1 VSTGP
6 VLYFASYRL
15 DPRAHV
21 LWQGDA
27 PIHLTPKAFS
37 VLEYLARHA
46 GRVVTKHE
54 LLDNVWSDVHVGD
67 AVLKVAIREIRQ
79 ALNDDPETPKFVMTS
94 RRVGYSFVSPVSSTE
109 PLDISTP
116 GATRAVTNATAP
128 ALIGRDAAIAALD
141 AALARASAGKRQV
154 VFIVGEGGIGKT
166 SVADTFLSQVEQDNR
181 AWVARGQCLEHAGGA
196 EAYLPVLEALGR
208 LARLPGRERVVPLLR
223 RFAPTWLAQ
232 LPALVEE
239 RDALQQ
245 EILGATP
252 DRMLREIAEALE
264 AMTADTPLVL
274 FLDDLHWSDNATL
287 DFVGLLARRSG
298 PSRLLLVGAYRPVD
312 VVLIRPALKTTKQE
326 LAAKGL
332 CEEIPL
338 DFLTPHDADAL
349 IGIRFPGHAFPAG
362 LADLVHQRTSGNPL
376 FMTNLMDYLAAQGM
390 VRNSGE
396 RWELTT
402 SLDSVA
408 TASPE
413 TLRQVIEAQLS
424 RLTPDERDALEA
436 ASVCG
441 IDFSAI
447 TVAAGLGSTEEAV
460 EASLDGLAGR
470 GQFVTSLDL
479 MELPARGWASRY
491 QFVHSL
497 HQETLYRSLPPARR
511 LRLHLRIAERIEQLY
526 ESHTDQV
533 ASELAEHFAQA
544 RDYRRAIGYLR
555 IAAKNETRRFANRE
569 AAGWLDRALELAE
582 NLPPAERVAAR
593 VAILADLGRVRRNMG
608 DMRGSSGAFMEAAR
622 TAGDSGD
629 VSASVEALLLAG
641 SATTWFDGAA
651 CLAAADDAERLAQQI
666 SPALAR
672 YTRGYSAYWY
682 LLWKGWNAD
691 WGRDC
696 ESALALARET
706 QDPVR
711 LFAMLPRCAYGRLV
725 QSQYRA
731 AATAAAEGG
740 DRALAL
746 EDAFGRMVCQFYRA
760 WAELLAG
767 SWGTTDAVLD
777 ESLNLAERNGH
788 RSWTTIYGALRAWL
802 LRETGAHDA
811 ALELAQDAVAES
823 RAMGVAQAELL
834 TQTQLGLAI
843 VDQAGGIGAP
853 PLSEGREILEAL
865 IARIDREPMLMGFAW
880 RMPILIG
887 LSTAH
892 RRCCAWNEAED
903 AARKACDLAASSGER
918 TWLALAWI
926 AQTKAALKQG
936 DQDRGKAALDRA
948 IAAVE
953 EGGAPLAAWRVYAC
967 AARLSAAQR
976 RAGEALQHQARAA
989 AVIRQLSDSMP
1000 AQSDLRR
1007 TFLNSGEVRAALV
1020 SAAGTA

>member
-27 PIHLTPKAFS
+27 PIHLTPKAFG

-54 LLDNVWSDVHVGD
+54 LLDHVWSDVHVGD
-67 AVLKVAIREIRQ
+67 AVLKVAVREIRQ

-109 PLDISTP
+109 PADMSKHGSTLV
-116 GATRAVTNATAP
+116 VTPAAP
-128 ALIGRDAAIAALD
+128 SALIGREAAIAALD
-141 AALARASAGKRQV
+141 AALARATAGQRQM

-166 SVADTFLSQVEQDNR
+166 SVADMFLSRVEQETR

-264 AMTADTPLVL
+264 ALTADTPLVL

-287 DFVGLLARRSG
+287 DFVGLIARRSG

-312 VVLIRPALKTTKQE
+312 VALIRPALKTMKQE

-332 CEEIPL
+332 CEEIAL
-338 DFLTPHDADAL
+338 DFLTPRDADTL
-349 IGIRFPGHAFPAG
+349 IGLRFPGHAFPAG

-376 FMTNLMDYLAAQGM
+376 FITNLMDYLAAQGM
-390 VRNSGE
+390 VRKSGDG
-396 RWELTT
+396 WELTA
-402 SLDSVA
+402 SLDTVA

-441 IDFSAI
+441 IDFSAV
-447 TVAAGLGSTEEAV
+447 TVAAGLGAAEDAV

-470 GQFVTSLDL
+470 SQFVTSLEL
-479 MELPARGWASRY
+479 VELPARGWSPRY

-511 LRLHLRIAERIEQLY
+511 LRFHLRIAERIEQIY
-526 ESHTDQV
+526 ESQTDQV
-533 ASELAEHFAQA
+533 ATELAQHFEQA

-569 AAGWLDRALELAE
+569 AARWLDRALALAD
-582 NLPPAERVAAR
+582 NLPSEERVAAR
-593 VAILADLGRVRRNMG
+593 VAVLGDLGRVRRNMG

-622 TAGDSGD
+622 TAGAGGD
-629 VSASVEALLLAG
+629 VSGSVEALLLAG
-641 SATTWFDGAA
+641 SATTWFDGTA
-651 CLAAADDAERLAQQI
+651 CLAAADDAERLSQQI

-682 LLWKGWNAD
+682 LLWKGWNAG

-706 QDPVR
+706 QDPLR

-725 QSQYRA
+725 QSHYAAAAA
-731 AATAAAEGG
+731 AATEGG
-740 DRALAL
+740 ERALVL

-760 WAELLAG
+760 WAELLGG
-767 SWGTTDAVLD
+767 SWGTTSAVLD

-788 RSWTTIYGALRAWL
+788 RSWTTIYSALRAWL
-802 LRETGAHDA
+802 LRETGAHEA
-811 ALELAQDAVAES
+811 ALRLAREAVAES
-823 RAMGVAQAELL
+823 RGLGVAQAELL

-843 VDQAGGIGAP
+843 VDCADAGGGP
-853 PLSEGREILEAL
+853 SLGEGREILETL
-865 IARIDREPMLMGFAW
+865 VARMDRESMLMGFAW
-880 RMPILIG
+880 RMPVLIG
-887 LSTAH
+887 LSDAH
-892 RRCCAWNEAED
+892 RRCRDWKEAERT
-903 AARKACDLAASSGER
+903 AQEACDLAASSGER
-918 TWLALAWI
+918 TWLALARI
-926 AQTKAALKQG
+926 AQMKAALKQG
-936 DQDRGKAALDRA
+936 DQDRGKAAIDLA
-948 IAAVE
+948 IASVA
-953 EGGAPLAAWRVYAC
+953 EGGAPLAAWRVYAS
-967 AARLSAAQR
+967 AARLSAAQGR
-976 RAGEALQHQARAA
+976 VEEALRHQAHASE
-989 AVIRQLSDSMP
+989 VISQLSDSFSP
-1000 AQSDLRR
+1000 ESGLRR
-1007 TFLNSGEVRAALV
+1007 TFVNSREVQAALV
-1020 SAAGTA
+1020 SAPGTA